1 MLYFLSGGG
10 NVNGSN
16 FDANAGNNGNV
27 QGQPLDIHGQTVP
40 GVAALVAN
48 LRHSTGHG
56 VFELS
61 PQQSKLTVENV
72 IVAKFC
78 VTF

>member
-1 MLYFLSGGG
+1 M
-10 NVNGSN
+10 
-16 FDANAGNNGNV
+16 

-48 LRHSTGHG
+48 LRPSTGHG